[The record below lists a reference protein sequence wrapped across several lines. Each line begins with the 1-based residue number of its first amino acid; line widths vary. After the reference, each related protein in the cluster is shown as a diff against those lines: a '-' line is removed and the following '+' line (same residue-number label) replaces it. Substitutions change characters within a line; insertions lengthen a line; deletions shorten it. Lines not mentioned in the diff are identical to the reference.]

1 MIQQENKSLNGHK
14 VDGRYINFELSLLDF
29 HLRVLQQA
37 IDPVHP
43 LLERLNFLIIFSR
56 NLDEFFE
63 VHVARLVK
71 HHSDQQS
78 HNHRQQYKGTQDKGT
93 QENELSNRVVLTQIN
108 NTVHAAVA
116 QQSRILNQQI
126 LPLLAQHNIRVLS
139 QNELSD
145 EQLIWARQYFKQQV
159 LAKLNPVFID
169 IKLDKSN
176 PVFLAL
182 PNKALNIIVALQPT
196 ALNIDLSNQSEIWS
210 IVTVPYELDQLILIP
225 SIDNQNIASQSQ
237 QYIQLTTIIQANIDD
252 LFEGYRVVHHSIFR
266 VTYNALNTTE
276 ACIDK
281 PVVKYHGDK
290 AIRLEIES
298 NSAKFVRDYLL
309 NTLDLDPSQLYCV
322 DGILDLTQLSCLY
335 NKFDLKQPALK
346 YLPHKPNIPP
356 VLQPSKDIFAA
367 IRQRD
372 ILLHHPFDSF
382 EPIINLL
389 KVAAHDPQVVAI
401 KQTLY
406 RVGANS
412 EVVQQ
417 LINAAH
423 HGKQVTVIIEL
434 RVRSDE
440 ANNIVIAKEL
450 QISGAKVIYTSK
462 GYKIHAK
469 MLLITRRE
477 RDIKIQ
483 SHAKTDFKYNQQK
496 LVNYVHLGTGN
507 YHVVNTQLYTDF
519 GLLSA
524 DNTLTKDVEKVFH
537 SLINSKPVEPLE
549 KLLLAPFNLHDAL
562 LSFIEH
568 EIKQAQKGQPAHII
582 IKANALTEHQ
592 LIDALYRASQYGVKV
607 DLIIRSICCLR
618 PQVAGLSDNIYV
630 RSIVGRFL
638 EHTRVFYFANSNAQP
653 RLYCASADWM
663 DRNMFSR
670 IEVAFPIKDSQLKQR
685 IIQQGLL
692 WYLQD
697 NQQAWV
703 LDGDGKWQRMVAG
716 KNEALHMAQQMLL

>member
-29 HLRVLQQA
+29 HLRVLRQA
-37 IDPVHP
+37 TDPVHP

-71 HHSDQQS
+71 HHIDQQS
-78 HNHRQQYKGTQDKGT
+78 HNQRQQYKGTQYKGT
-93 QENELSNRVVLTQIN
+93 QENERSNSAVLTQITT
-108 NTVHAAVA
+108 TVHTAVA
-116 QQSRILNQQI
+116 QQSQILNQQI

-145 EQLIWARQYFKQQV
+145 EQLIWASQYFKQQV

-169 IKLDKSN
+169 TKLYKSN
-176 PVFLAL
+176 PVFPALA
-182 PNKALNIIVALQPT
+182 NKSLSLIVALQPT
-196 ALNIDLSNQSEIWS
+196 ALNTDLSIQSEIWS
-210 IVTVPYELDQLILIP
+210 IVPVPYELDQLILIP
-225 SIDNQNIASQSQ
+225 SIDSKNISNQNVSSQNIYRQNTASQSQ
-237 QYIQLTTIIQANIDD
+237 QYIQLTTIIQANIAD
-252 LFEGYRVVHHSIFR
+252 LFEGYRVVRHSIFR

-276 ACIDK
+276 TCIDN
-281 PVVKYHGDK
+281 PVVKYHGNK

-298 NSAKFVRDYLL
+298 NSVKFVREYLL
-309 NTLDLDPSQLYCV
+309 STLDLNLSQLYCI
-322 DGILDLTQLSCLY
+322 DGILDLTQLSSLY
-335 NKFDLKQPALK
+335 NKFDVEQPALK
-346 YLPHKPNIPP
+346 YLPHKPNISP

-450 QISGAKVIYTSK
+450 QKSGAKVIYTSK

-483 SHAKTDFKYNQQK
+483 SHAKTDFKYNQHK
-496 LVNYVHLGTGN
+496 LVNYAHLGTGN
-507 YHVVNTQLYTDF
+507 YHAVNTQLYTDF

-524 DNTLTKDVEKVFH
+524 DDTLTKDVEKVFH
-537 SLINSKPVEPLE
+537 SLIHSKPVEQLE

-568 EIKQAQKGQPAHII
+568 EIKQAQKGQHAHII

-592 LIDALYRASQYGVKV
+592 LIDALYRASQHGVKI

-618 PQVAGLSDNIYV
+618 PQVAGLSDNINV
-630 RSIVGRFL
+630 RSIVGRF
-638 EHTRVFYFANSNAQP
+638 
-653 RLYCASADWM
+653 
-663 DRNMFSR
+663 
-670 IEVAFPIKDSQLKQR
+670 
-685 IIQQGLL
+685 
-692 WYLQD
+692 
-697 NQQAWV
+697 
-703 LDGDGKWQRMVAG
+703 
-716 KNEALHMAQQMLL
+716 